1 MKKFNII
8 KTAAVSM
15 ACAVSLTSC
24 SDWLDVKM
32 EDQVMENVLYS
43 NYEGFLTAL
52 NGVYLSMNDY
62 YSTDLCTTTMDILAQ
77 QYNVSELNNH
87 NQKSLVQYNYN
98 DVAFETRNSSLWSK
112 AYTLIAN
119 TNMVLEHTERENPL
133 TAKQL
138 GMIRGEALALRAL
151 LHFDLLRRHGSIYS
165 EAPDAVAIPY
175 QASTSREIQPL
186 LTNKEVMEKV
196 FADLNEA
203 SELLKQYDPII
214 EKGVGDVQTA
224 DDGVSLY
231 DDQFRQL
238 RLNYYAVQALL
249 ARAYMWVGDKTN
261 AYRVAKNE
269 IIDKI
274 TTPDLEVFPWV
285 NKDVFNREGW
295 ADLVFSSEVMYALYN
310 IKLPNI
316 NSGSFAYGLSIRTRL
331 TFFGSN
337 MDGDSKVARLFPDP
351 NDYRRQWWKVV
362 DPLEQDMQTPEE
374 GEGGEGGEGVNDQT
388 TLAFVKYAP
397 FANDSHPTGVTTYR
411 YMIPMIRLTEVYLIA
426 AEATSDKKE
435 ALELINIVR
444 EHREAF
450 AYPEGSD
457 IDEALTN
464 EMAGETLGEGQLFY
478 FYKRRGAE
486 KLISGTNS
494 TGYFDMVKT
503 AYVWPIPQSELDK
516 RVLVNDK

>member
-1 MKKFNII
+1 MKKINII

-32 EDQVMENVLYS
+32 EDKVMENVLYS

-62 YSTDLCTTTMDILAQ
+62 YSEDLCAGTIEILAQ

-87 NQKSLVQYNYN
+87 INKDLVKYNYT
-98 DVAFETRNSSLWSK
+98 DASFESKNSLMWSR

-119 TNMVLEHTERENPL
+119 TNMVIEHTERANPL
-133 TAKQL
+133 TPQQL

-175 QASTSREIQPL
+175 QSSTSREIQPL
-186 LTNKEVMEKV
+186 LTNKQVMEKV

-203 SELLKQYDPII
+203 SELLRQYDPII
-214 EKGVGDVQTA
+214 EKGVGDVNTV
-224 DDGVSLY
+224 DDGVSIY
-231 DDQFRQL
+231 DDKFRQL

-274 TTPDLEVFPWV
+274 TTEKLKVFPWV
-285 NKDVFNREGW
+285 NKDVFDRDGW
-295 ADLVFSSEVMYALYN
+295 QDLIFSSEVMYALYN
-310 IKLPNI
+310 TKLTSNI
-316 NSGSFAYGLSIRTRL
+316 YQKYFSYSISIRNRL
-331 TFFGSN
+331 TYFGTN
-337 MDGDSKVARLFPDP
+337 MDGDSKIARLFPDP
-351 NDYRRQWWKVV
+351 NDYRRKCWEVAEPV
-362 DPLEQDMQTPEE
+362 ASDMQ
-374 GEGGEGGEGVNDQT
+374 GDDDGGGSDQT
-388 TLAFVKYAP
+388 TLALRKFAP
-397 FANDSHPTGVTTYR
+397 FAAGISPTEVVTYR
-411 YMIPMIRLTEVYLIA
+411 YMIPMIRLSEVYLIA

-435 ALELINIVR
+435 ALELINTIR

-450 AYPEGSD
+450 AYPEGTD
-457 IDEALTN
+457 IDEALTC
-464 EMAGETLGEGQLFY
+464 EMAGETVGEGQLFY
-478 FYKRRGAE
+478 FYKRRGTE
-486 KLISGTNS
+486 KLISGTNA

-516 RVLVNDK
+516 RVIVNDK